1 MKFDFKEKD
10 SCGVGFIA
18 SRGLPPTHGMTLK
31 ILECLSN
38 LDHRGAKFAD
48 GTGDGAGVLTE
59 IPYELLNAEL
69 KERNITLGK
78 GKKLGLISCFFD
90 PKELNESKDLIQ
102 KKLIDFKIDLL
113 YWRKVPTD
121 KEILG
126 TLAKQSK
133 PAIFHA
139 VISSDEKND
148 KQFEKTLYLF
158 RKSLEREISNHKF
171 LNIHINSCS
180 SRTVVYKG
188 LFTATQASDFYWDLR
203 NPLFKTRFGIFHQ
216 RFSTNTSSTWDKAQ
230 PLRMLA
236 HNGEINTITSNYSWM
251 QAREVDATSSF
262 WKEEIDTIKPFIDE
276 SISDSG
282 QLDNAVELL
291 VQSGRTLAHAQEM
304 LIPSAWENNPR
315 FTEDEKAFY
324 QYHSFLSEP
333 WDGPAA
339 IVASDGL
346 DIIAGLDRS
355 GLRPMRWMVSDRYI
369 LAASEVGICPSVEA
383 GAYKTAQLEPGQTIR
398 YRINDDELLDEKE
411 VIQKLSKKNPYKDW
425 VNSKPL
431 KVDTQFSNL
440 KDDSIDEDLLSKY
453 FDYTPEEERLM
464 LLPMLKGEVPTGS
477 MGNDSPLGIL
487 SSNKPRLSR
496 FFHQLFAQVTNPPI
510 DPIRERFVMS
520 TKTYLGKRGSILKE
534 TSQQANLV
542 TLKSPILNG
551 GTYDKLV
558 SNEFLGKKSEVI
570 SFCFNKE
577 EKDLQTALRDIC
589 VKVKDSIENKKKS
602 LIILSDRDVKIGES
616 IIPSLLVTGT
626 LHHFL
631 IENGI
636 RLKASLIVA
645 SGEIR
650 DSHDL
655 ACHIS
660 YGVSAVWPYL
670 ALENVR
676 KLVASEENIELS
688 IAEAQENY
696 TKTLNKGLLKIMSK
710 MGICTVSSYRGS
722 ELFEII
728 GLDEEVIMSAF
739 KYSKSRTEG
748 IGFKAIQENLKIYSD
763 ESSENLGGFY
773 KYKKNAEPHIT
784 SPATVLKLQKAVRSG
799 DREMWSEY
807 LETLENRA
815 DVQIRDLFTLPDTSQ
830 GFDNQN
836 NAPSIESIYKKFTV
850 SSMSLGALS
859 EEAHQALA
867 IAMNRLGAKSG
878 SGEGGEDPLRYN
890 TEKNSK
896 IKQIASGRF
905 GVTPDYLASAEE
917 FQIKMAQGSKPGEGG
932 QLPGFKVDS
941 HIAKLRHTN
950 EGITLISPPPHH
962 DIYSIE
968 DLAQLIYDL
977 KTFNP
982 NNPVNVKLV
991 SEPGVGT
998 IAVGVAKAGAD
1009 VITIAGSDGGTGA
1022 SPWTSIKH
1030 AGSPWE
1036 LGLSETHQALVMNN
1050 MREKVLL
1057 EVDGGLRSA
1066 KDVVIA
1072 ATLGADRFGFGTLPL
1087 LALGCKMVRQ
1097 CHENTCPVGIATQD
1111 ENLRAKFTG
1120 APEQVMQ
1127 LFQFLAED
1135 VQEYLQIFNV
1145 SELEDLI
1152 GHADLLG
1159 LKVLDNNLPSSL
1171 HKLLVNAVPEKKH
1184 PGFIKHD
1191 EGRLS
1196 RRITSEVVKSLNAN
1210 KSSFL
1215 QYPISNEDRSIGA
1228 RLSGEISINKL
1239 SQKLKENPSLIS
1251 LSGSAGQSFGA
1262 FIRDGINL
1270 KLTGSANDYV
1280 GKGMGGGSITIIP
1293 QGKKMQGAYHAAGN
1307 AILYGATGGQL
1318 FISGRVGQRFG
1329 VRNSGAIAVVEGCS
1343 AHAAEYMTGG
1353 TLVILGE
1360 IGFNFAAGMTGGK
1373 VIVLNTQKSFD
1384 QYISES
1390 APSSHDL
1397 NEIDSLDLK
1406 TLLEK
1411 HVSQTGSELATKLL
1425 SKEDAWH
1432 KIFTVFGG
1440 IAEISDKNCNRPDG
1454 DPLGVISAAEH
1465 FGDMVS
1471 NKFDGKL

>member
-1 MKFDFKEKD
+1 MGFNFEEKD

-59 IPYELLNAEL
+59 IPYELINAEL
-69 KERNITLGK
+69 KERGITLNK
-78 GKKLGLISCFFD
+78 EERIGLISCFFD
-90 PKELNESKDLIQ
+90 PKEVNESKDIIQ
-102 KKLIDFKIDLL
+102 KKFEGYNINLL

-121 KEILG
+121 KEVLG

-133 PAIFHA
+133 PAIFQA
-139 VISSDEKND
+139 VISSKEKNE
-148 KQFEKTLYLF
+148 KIFEKTLYLF
-158 RKSLEREISNHKF
+158 RKSLEKEISNHKF

-251 QAREVDATSSF
+251 QAREVDATSNF
-262 WKEEIDTIKPFIDE
+262 WKDDINTLKPFIDE
-276 SISDSG
+276 NISDSG

-304 LIPSAWENNPR
+304 LMPSAWENNPR

-398 YRINDDELLDEKE
+398 YRIKDDELLDEKE
-411 VIQKLSKKNPYKDW
+411 VIQKLSKKNPYKEW

-431 KVDTQFSNL
+431 IVDTKFSNSE
-440 KDDSIDEDLLSKY
+440 DRSIDIELLSKY

-477 MGNDSPLGIL
+477 MGNDSPLGVL

-534 TSQQANLV
+534 TSQQANLIS
-542 TLKSPILNG
+542 LKSPILSG
-551 GTYDKLV
+551 GTYDKLI
-558 SNEFLGKKSEVI
+558 SSEYLGKKSQVI

-577 EKDLQTALRDIC
+577 EIDIESALKRIC
-589 VKVKDSIENKKKS
+589 EKVEKSITEKNKS
-602 LIILSDRDVKIGES
+602 LIILSDKDLVKGS
-616 IIPSLLVTGT
+616 SVLPSLLVVGT
-626 LHHFL
+626 LHHYL
-631 IENGI
+631 IDKGI

-650 DSHDL
+650 DAHDL

-660 YGVSAVWPYL
+660 YGASAVWPYL

-676 KLVASEENIELS
+676 KLAENTPDLGIS
-688 IAEAQENY
+688 VSEAQENY

-728 GLDEEVIMSAF
+728 GLDKSVITNAF

-748 IGFKAIQENLKIYSD
+748 IGYEALGEQIKICSD
-763 ESSENLGGFY
+763 EASVDLGGFY
-773 KYKKNAEPHIT
+773 KYKKNAEPHVT
-784 SPATVLKLQKAVRSG
+784 SPATVLRLQKAVRSG
-799 DREMWSEY
+799 DREIWLNY
-807 LETLENRA
+807 LETLEDRP
-815 DVQIRDLFTLPDTSQ
+815 DVQIRDLFTLPDTTQ
-830 GFDNQN
+830 GYENKNETSSLEEIF
-836 NAPSIESIYKKFTV
+836 KKFTV

-867 IAMNRLGAKSG
+867 IAMNRLGGKSG
-878 SGEGGEDPLRYN
+878 SGEGGEDPIRYD

-905 GVTPDYLASAEE
+905 GVTPDYLASADE

-941 HIAKLRHTN
+941 HIAKLRHTS

-982 NNPVNVKLV
+982 SNPVNVKLV

-1009 VITIAGSDGGTGA
+1009 IITIAGSDGGTGA

-1036 LGLSETHQALVMNN
+1036 LGLSETHQALVINN
-1050 MREKVLL
+1050 MRDKVLL

-1066 KDVVIA
+1066 KDVIIA
-1072 ATLGADRFGFGTLPL
+1072 STLGADRFGFGTLPL

-1111 ENLRAKFTG
+1111 ENLRAKFNG

-1127 LFQFLAED
+1127 LFTFLAED
-1135 VQEYLQIFNV
+1135 VQNYLKLFNV
-1145 SELEDLI
+1145 DKLDDLI

-1171 HKLLVNAVPEKKH
+1171 HKLLVNAVSEKKH
-1184 PGFIKHD
+1184 PGFIRHD

-1196 RRITSEVVKSLNAN
+1196 RRITSEVIKSLNAK

-1239 SQKLKENPSLIS
+1239 NNQIEKFPSLIS

-1307 AILYGATGGQL
+1307 ALLYGATGGQL

-1360 IGFNFAAGMTGGK
+1360 IGFNFGAGMTGGK
-1373 VIVLNTQKSFD
+1373 VIVLNTQKSFN
-1384 QYISES
+1384 QYISKS
-1390 APSSHDL
+1390 APTSHAL

-1411 HVSQTGSELATKLL
+1411 HVEQTGSELAVKLL
-1425 SKEDAWH
+1425 TKEDSWH
-1432 KIFTVFGG
+1432 KMFTVFGG
-1440 IAEISDKNCNRPDG
+1440 IAEITDKKDTS
-1454 DPLGVISAAEH
+1454 VETKVSAL
-1465 FGDMVS
+1465 D
-1471 NKFDGKL
+1471 

>member
-1 MKFDFKEKD
+1 MGFDFSERD

-59 IPYELLNAEL
+59 IPYELINAEL
-69 KERNITLGK
+69 KERDITLGK
-78 GKKLGLISCFFD
+78 GKKIGLISCFFEA
-90 PKELNESKDLIQ
+90 KELNESKEIIE
-102 KKLIDFKIDLL
+102 KKLSDFKIDLL

-126 TLAKQSK
+126 TLAKKSK

-139 VISSDEKND
+139 VISSEEKNE
-148 KQFEKTLYLF
+148 KIFEKTLYLF
-158 RKSLEREISNHKF
+158 RKSLEKEISNHKF

-251 QAREVDATSSF
+251 QAREVDATSTF
-262 WKEEIDTIKPFIDE
+262 WKDDIETLKPFIDE
-276 SISDSG
+276 DISDSG

-304 LIPSAWENNPR
+304 LMPSAWENNPR

-324 QYHSFLSEP
+324 QYHSFLTEP

-398 YRINDDELLDEKE
+398 YRIKDDELLDEKE
-411 VIQKLSKKNPYKDW
+411 VIQKLSQKNPYKEW

-431 KVDTQFSNL
+431 NVDTKFSDVEDKSLNL
-440 KDDSIDEDLLSKY
+440 SLLSTY
-453 FDYTPEEERLM
+453 FDYTPEEERLI

-487 SSNKPRLSR
+487 SKNKPRLSR

-520 TKTYLGKRGSILKE
+520 TKTYLGRRGSILKE
-534 TSQQANLV
+534 TSQQANLI

-551 GTYDKLV
+551 GTYDKLI
-558 SNEFLGKKSEVI
+558 SDEFLGKKSEVI
-570 SFCFNKE
+570 NFCYNKAE
-577 EKDLQTALRDIC
+577 QAIESALKELCEK
-589 VKVKDSIENKKKS
+589 VEDSIINKKKS
-602 LIILSDRDVKIGES
+602 LIILSDKDLKIGES
-616 IIPSLLVTGT
+616 VIPSLLVVGT
-626 LHHFL
+626 LHHYL
-631 IENGI
+631 IKKGI
-636 RLKASLIVA
+636 RLQASLIVA

-650 DSHDL
+650 DAHDL

-660 YGVSAVWPYL
+660 YGASAVWPYL

-676 KLVASEENIELS
+676 KLALS
-688 IAEAQENY
+688 TPDLGISVAEAQENY
-696 TKTLNKGLLKIMSK
+696 TQTLNKGLLKIMSK

-728 GLDEEVIMSAF
+728 GLDKLIISEAF
-739 KYSKSRTEG
+739 TYSKSRTEG
-748 IGFKAIQENLKIYSD
+748 IGYGELENQIKIC
-763 ESSENLGGFY
+763 SEEITQDLGGFY

-784 SPATVLKLQKAVRSG
+784 SPATVLRLQKAVRSG
-799 DREMWSEY
+799 DRDIWSDY
-807 LETLENRA
+807 LQTLEDRP
-815 DVQIRDLFTLPDTSQ
+815 DVQIRDLFTLPDTTQ
-830 GFDNQN
+830 GYENQKI
-836 NAPSIESIYKKFTV
+836 STLDEIYQKFTV

-867 IAMNRLGAKSG
+867 IAMNRLGGKSG
-878 SGEGGEDPLRYN
+878 SGEGGEDPIRYD

-941 HIAKLRHTN
+941 HIAKLRHTM
-950 EGITLISPPPHH
+950 EGVTLISPPPHH

-982 NNPVNVKLV
+982 TNPVNVKLV

-1009 VITIAGSDGGTGA
+1009 IITIAGSDGGTGA

-1036 LGLSETHQALVMNN
+1036 LGLSETHQALVLNN
-1050 MREKVLL
+1050 MRDKVLL

-1066 KDVVIA
+1066 KDVIIA
-1072 ATLGADRFGFGTLPL
+1072 TTLGADRFGFGTLPL

-1111 ENLRAKFTG
+1111 ENLRAKFNG

-1127 LFQFLAED
+1127 LFTFLAED
-1135 VQEYLQIFNV
+1135 VQKYLRLFNV
-1145 SELEDLI
+1145 EKLDDLI

-1159 LKVLDNNLPSSL
+1159 LKVLNNNLPSSL
-1171 HKLLVNAVPEKKH
+1171 HKLLVNAVAEKKH
-1184 PGFIKHD
+1184 PGFIKHE

-1196 RRITSEVVKSLNAN
+1196 RRITSEVIKSLNAN
-1210 KSSFL
+1210 KESFL

-1239 SQKLKENPSLIS
+1239 NKQIEKNPCRIS

-1293 QGKKMQGAYHAAGN
+1293 QGQKMQGAYHAAGN
-1307 AILYGATGGQL
+1307 ALLYGATGGQL

-1353 TLVILGE
+1353 TLVILGD
-1360 IGFNFAAGMTGGK
+1360 IGFNFGAGMTGGK
-1373 VIVLNTQKSFD
+1373 VIVLNTQKSFN
-1384 QYISES
+1384 QYISQS
-1390 APSSHDL
+1390 APTSHAL

-1406 TLLEK
+1406 TLLQK
-1411 HVSQTGSELATKLL
+1411 HIEQTGSELASKLL
-1425 SKEDAWH
+1425 NKENSWH

-1440 IAEISDKNCNRPDG
+1440 IAEITEKEVVNVESKIKALD
-1454 DPLGVISAAEH
+1454 
-1465 FGDMVS
+1465 
-1471 NKFDGKL
+1471 

>member
-1 MKFDFKEKD
+1 MGFDFTEKD

-59 IPYELLNAEL
+59 IPYELINAEL
-69 KERNITLGK
+69 KERDITLGK
-78 GKKLGLISCFFD
+78 GKKLGLISCFFEA
-90 PKELNESKDLIQ
+90 KELNESKEIIE
-102 KKLIDFKIDLL
+102 KKLSDFKIDLL

-121 KEILG
+121 KEVLG

-139 VISSDEKND
+139 VISSGEKNE
-148 KQFEKTLYLF
+148 KIFEKTLYLF
-158 RKSLEREISNHKF
+158 RKALEKEISNHKF

-236 HNGEINTITSNYSWM
+236 HNGEINTITANYSWM

-262 WKEEIDTIKPFIDE
+262 WKDDINTLKPFIDE
-276 SISDSG
+276 DISDSG

-304 LIPSAWENNPR
+304 LMPSAWENNPR
-315 FTEDEKAFY
+315 FTADEKAFY
-324 QYHSFLSEP
+324 QYHSFLTEP

-411 VIQKLSKKNPYKDW
+411 VIQKLSKKNPYKEW
-425 VNSKPL
+425 VNTKPL
-431 KVDTQFSNL
+431 NVETQFSNL
-440 KDDSIDEDLLSKY
+440 EDKTIDVGLLSTY
-453 FDYTPEEERLM
+453 FDYTPEEERLI
-464 LLPMLKGEVPTGS
+464 LLPMLKGDVPTGS

-487 SSNKPRLSR
+487 SKNKPRLSR

-542 TLKSPILNG
+542 SLNSPILSG

-558 SNEFLGKKSEVI
+558 SSEFLGKKSVVI
-570 SFCFNKE
+570 NFCFNKSE
-577 EKDLQTALRDIC
+577 ISLKSALQELCEQAE
-589 VKVKDSIENKKKS
+589 DSIINKKKS
-602 LIILSDRDVKIGES
+602 LIILSDKNLKIGES
-616 IIPSLLVTGT
+616 VIPSLLVVGT
-626 LHHFL
+626 LHHYL
-631 IENGI
+631 IKKGI

-650 DSHDL
+650 DAHDL

-660 YGVSAVWPYL
+660 YGASAIWPYL

-676 KLVASEENIELS
+676 QLALS
-688 IAEAQENY
+688 TPDLGISVSEAQENY

-728 GLDEEVIMSAF
+728 GLDKSIISDAF
-739 KYSKSRTEG
+739 TYSKSRTEG
-748 IGFKAIQENLKIYSD
+748 VGYEELENEIKIC
-763 ESSENLGGFY
+763 SEEVAQNLGGFY
-773 KYKKNAEPHIT
+773 KYKKNAEPHVT
-784 SPATVLKLQKAVRSG
+784 SPATVLRLQKAVRSG
-799 DREMWSEY
+799 DREIWSDY
-807 LETLENRA
+807 LQTLEDRP
-815 DVQIRDLFTLPDTSQ
+815 DVQIRDLFTLPDTAQ
-830 GFDNQN
+830 GYENQQI
-836 NAPSIESIYKKFTV
+836 ASLDEIYQNFTV

-867 IAMNRLGAKSG
+867 IAMNRLGGKSG

-941 HIAKLRHTN
+941 HIAKLRHTT

-982 NNPVNVKLV
+982 TNPVNVKLV

-1009 VITIAGSDGGTGA
+1009 IITIAGSDGGTGA

-1036 LGLSETHQALVMNN
+1036 LGLSETHQALVVNN
-1050 MREKVLL
+1050 MRDKVLL

-1066 KDVVIA
+1066 KDVIIA

-1111 ENLRAKFTG
+1111 ENLRAKFNG

-1127 LFQFLAED
+1127 LFTFLAED
-1135 VQEYLQIFNV
+1135 VQKYLRLFSV
-1145 SELEDLI
+1145 DKLDDLI

-1159 LKVLDNNLPSSL
+1159 LKVLNNNLPSSL
-1171 HKLLVNAVPEKKH
+1171 HKLLVNAVSEKKH
-1184 PGFIKHD
+1184 PGFIRH
-1191 EGRLS
+1191 
-1196 RRITSEVVKSLNAN
+1196 
-1210 KSSFL
+1210 
-1215 QYPISNEDRSIGA
+1215 
-1228 RLSGEISINKL
+1228 
-1239 SQKLKENPSLIS
+1239 
-1251 LSGSAGQSFGA
+1251 
-1262 FIRDGINL
+1262 
-1270 KLTGSANDYV
+1270 
-1280 GKGMGGGSITIIP
+1280 
-1293 QGKKMQGAYHAAGN
+1293 
-1307 AILYGATGGQL
+1307 
-1318 FISGRVGQRFG
+1318 
-1329 VRNSGAIAVVEGCS
+1329 
-1343 AHAAEYMTGG
+1343 
-1353 TLVILGE
+1353 
-1360 IGFNFAAGMTGGK
+1360 
-1373 VIVLNTQKSFD
+1373 
-1384 QYISES
+1384 
-1390 APSSHDL
+1390 
-1397 NEIDSLDLK
+1397 
-1406 TLLEK
+1406 
-1411 HVSQTGSELATKLL
+1411 
-1425 SKEDAWH
+1425 
-1432 KIFTVFGG
+1432 
-1440 IAEISDKNCNRPDG
+1440 
-1454 DPLGVISAAEH
+1454 
-1465 FGDMVS
+1465 
-1471 NKFDGKL
+1471 

>member
-1 MKFDFKEKD
+1 MGFDFSERD

-59 IPYELLNAEL
+59 IPYELINAEL
-69 KERNITLGK
+69 KERDITLGK
-78 GKKLGLISCFFD
+78 GKKLGLISCFFEA
-90 PKELNESKDLIQ
+90 KELNESKEIIE
-102 KKLIDFKIDLL
+102 KKLSDFKIDLL

-126 TLAKQSK
+126 TLAKKSK

-139 VISSDEKND
+139 VISSEEKNE
-148 KQFEKTLYLF
+148 KIFEKTLYLF
-158 RKSLEREISNHKF
+158 RKSLEKEISNHKF

-251 QAREVDATSSF
+251 QAREVDATSTF
-262 WKEEIDTIKPFIDE
+262 WKEDIETLKPFIDE
-276 SISDSG
+276 DISDSG

-304 LIPSAWENNPR
+304 LMPSAWENNPR

-324 QYHSFLSEP
+324 QYHSFLTEP

-398 YRINDDELLDEKE
+398 YRIKDDELLDEKE
-411 VIQKLSKKNPYKDW
+411 VIQKLSQKNPYKEW

-431 KVDTQFSNL
+431 NVDTKFSDVEDKSLNL
-440 KDDSIDEDLLSKY
+440 SLLSTY
-453 FDYTPEEERLM
+453 FDYTPEEERLI

-487 SSNKPRLSR
+487 SKNKPRLSR

-520 TKTYLGKRGSILKE
+520 TKTYLGRRGSILKE
-534 TSQQANLV
+534 TSQQANLI

-551 GTYDKLV
+551 GTYDKLI
-558 SNEFLGKKSEVI
+558 SDEFLGKKSEVI
-570 SFCFNKE
+570 NFCYNKAE
-577 EKDLQTALRDIC
+577 QAIESALKELCEK
-589 VKVKDSIENKKKS
+589 VEDSIINKKKS
-602 LIILSDRDVKIGES
+602 LIILSDKDLKIGES
-616 IIPSLLVTGT
+616 VIPSLLVVGT
-626 LHHFL
+626 LHHYL
-631 IENGI
+631 IKKGI
-636 RLKASLIVA
+636 RLQASLIVA

-650 DSHDL
+650 DAHDL

-660 YGVSAVWPYL
+660 YGASAVWPYL

-676 KLVASEENIELS
+676 KLALS
-688 IAEAQENY
+688 TPDLGISVAEAQENY
-696 TKTLNKGLLKIMSK
+696 TQTLNKGLLKIMSK

-728 GLDEEVIMSAF
+728 GLDKLIISEAF
-739 KYSKSRTEG
+739 TYSKSRTEG
-748 IGFKAIQENLKIYSD
+748 IGYGELENQIKIC
-763 ESSENLGGFY
+763 SEETTQDLGGFY

-784 SPATVLKLQKAVRSG
+784 SPATVLRLQKAVRSG
-799 DREMWSEY
+799 DRDIWSDY
-807 LETLENRA
+807 LQTLEDRP
-815 DVQIRDLFTLPDTSQ
+815 DVQIRDLFTLPDTTQ
-830 GFDNQN
+830 GYENQKI
-836 NAPSIESIYKKFTV
+836 STLDEIYQKFTV

-867 IAMNRLGAKSG
+867 IAMNRLGGKSG
-878 SGEGGEDPLRYN
+878 SGEGGEDPIRYD

-941 HIAKLRHTN
+941 HIAKLRHTM
-950 EGITLISPPPHH
+950 EGVTLISPPPHH

-982 NNPVNVKLV
+982 TNPVNVKLV

-1009 VITIAGSDGGTGA
+1009 IITIAGSDGGTGA

-1036 LGLSETHQALVMNN
+1036 LGLSETHQALVLNN
-1050 MREKVLL
+1050 MRDKVLL

-1066 KDVVIA
+1066 KDVIIA
-1072 ATLGADRFGFGTLPL
+1072 TTLGADRFGFGTLPL

-1111 ENLRAKFTG
+1111 ENLRAKFNG

-1127 LFQFLAED
+1127 LFTFLAED
-1135 VQEYLQIFNV
+1135 VQKYLRLFNV
-1145 SELEDLI
+1145 EKLDDLI

-1159 LKVLDNNLPSSL
+1159 LKVLNNNLPSSL
-1171 HKLLVNAVPEKKH
+1171 HKLLVNAVAEKKH
-1184 PGFIKHD
+1184 PGFIKHE

-1196 RRITSEVVKSLNAN
+1196 RRITSEVIKSLNAN
-1210 KSSFL
+1210 KESFL

-1239 SQKLKENPSLIS
+1239 NKQIEKNPCRIS

-1293 QGKKMQGAYHAAGN
+1293 QGQKMQGAYHAAGN
-1307 AILYGATGGQL
+1307 ALLYGATGGQL

-1353 TLVILGE
+1353 TLVILGD
-1360 IGFNFAAGMTGGK
+1360 IGFNFGAGMTGGK
-1373 VIVLNTQKSFD
+1373 VIVLNTQKSFN
-1384 QYISES
+1384 QYISQS
-1390 APSSHDL
+1390 APTSHAL

-1406 TLLEK
+1406 TLLQK
-1411 HVSQTGSELATKLL
+1411 HIEQTGSELASKLL
-1425 SKEDAWH
+1425 NKENSWH
-1432 KIFTVFGG
+1432 KVFTVFGG
-1440 IAEISDKNCNRPDG
+1440 IAEIIEKEVVNVESKIKALD
-1454 DPLGVISAAEH
+1454 
-1465 FGDMVS
+1465 
-1471 NKFDGKL
+1471 

>member
-1 MKFDFKEKD
+1 MGFNFEEKD

-18 SRGLPPTHGMTLK
+18 SRGLPQTHGMTLK

-59 IPYELLNAEL
+59 IPYELINAEL
-69 KERNITLGK
+69 KERGITLNK
-78 GKKLGLISCFFD
+78 EERIGLISCFFD
-90 PKELNESKDLIQ
+90 PKEVNESKEIIQ
-102 KKLIDFKIDLL
+102 KKFEGYKINLL

-121 KEILG
+121 KEVLG

-133 PAIFHA
+133 PAIFQA
-139 VISSDEKND
+139 VISSKEKNE
-148 KQFEKTLYLF
+148 KIFEKTLYLF
-158 RKSLEREISNHKF
+158 RKSLEKEISNHKF

-251 QAREVDATSSF
+251 QAREVDATSNF
-262 WKEEIDTIKPFIDE
+262 WKDDINTLKPFIDE
-276 SISDSG
+276 NISDSG

-304 LIPSAWENNPR
+304 LMPSAWENNPR

-398 YRINDDELLDEKE
+398 YRIKDDELLDEKE
-411 VIQKLSKKNPYKDW
+411 VIQKLSKKNPYKEW

-431 KVDTQFSNL
+431 IVDTKFSNSE
-440 KDDSIDEDLLSKY
+440 DSSIDIELLSKY

-534 TSQQANLV
+534 TSQQANLIS
-542 TLKSPILNG
+542 LNSPILSG
-551 GTYDKLV
+551 DTYDKLI

-577 EKDLQTALRDIC
+577 EIDIESALKKIC
-589 VKVKDSIENKKKS
+589 EKVEKSITDKNKS
-602 LIILSDRDVKIGES
+602 LIILSDKDLKKGNSVL
-616 IIPSLLVTGT
+616 PSLLVVGT
-626 LHHFL
+626 LHHYL
-631 IENGI
+631 IDKGI

-650 DSHDL
+650 DAHDL

-660 YGVSAVWPYL
+660 YGASAVWPYL

-676 KLVASEENIELS
+676 KLAENTPDLGIS
-688 IAEAQENY
+688 VSEAQENY

-728 GLDEEVIMSAF
+728 GLDKSVITNAF

-748 IGFKAIQENLKIYSD
+748 IGYEALGEQIKICSD
-763 ESSENLGGFY
+763 EASVDLGGFY
-773 KYKKNAEPHIT
+773 KYKKNAEPHVT
-784 SPATVLKLQKAVRSG
+784 SPATVLRLQKAVRSG
-799 DREMWSEY
+799 DREIWLNY
-807 LETLENRA
+807 LETLEDRP
-815 DVQIRDLFTLPDTSQ
+815 DVQIRDLFTLPDTTQ
-830 GFDNQN
+830 GYENKNETSSLEEIF
-836 NAPSIESIYKKFTV
+836 KKFTV

-867 IAMNRLGAKSG
+867 IAMNRLGGKSG
-878 SGEGGEDPLRYN
+878 SGEGGEDPIRYD

-905 GVTPDYLASAEE
+905 GVTPDYLASADE

-941 HIAKLRHTN
+941 HIAKLRHTS
-950 EGITLISPPPHH
+950 EGVTLISPPPHH

-982 NNPVNVKLV
+982 SNPVNVKLV

-1009 VITIAGSDGGTGA
+1009 IITIAGSDGGTGA

-1036 LGLSETHQALVMNN
+1036 LGLSETHQALVINN
-1050 MREKVLL
+1050 MRDKVLL

-1066 KDVVIA
+1066 KDVIIA
-1072 ATLGADRFGFGTLPL
+1072 STLGADRFGFGTLPL

-1111 ENLRAKFTG
+1111 ENLRAKFNG

-1127 LFQFLAED
+1127 LFTFLAED
-1135 VQEYLQIFNV
+1135 VQNYLKLFNV
-1145 SELEDLI
+1145 DKLDDLI

-1171 HKLLVNAVPEKKH
+1171 HKLLVNAVSEKKH
-1184 PGFIKHD
+1184 PGFIRHD

-1196 RRITSEVVKSLNAN
+1196 RRITSEVIKSLNAK

-1239 SQKLKENPSLIS
+1239 NNQIEKFPSLIS

-1307 AILYGATGGQL
+1307 ALLYGATGGQL

-1360 IGFNFAAGMTGGK
+1360 IGFNFGAGMTGGK
-1373 VIVLNTQKSFD
+1373 VIVLNTQKSFN
-1384 QYISES
+1384 QYISKS
-1390 APSSHDL
+1390 APTSHAL

-1411 HVSQTGSELATKLL
+1411 HVEQTGSELAVKLL
-1425 SKEDAWH
+1425 TKEDSWH
-1432 KIFTVFGG
+1432 KMFTVFGG
-1440 IAEISDKNCNRPDG
+1440 IAEITDKKDTS
-1454 DPLGVISAAEH
+1454 VETKVSAL
-1465 FGDMVS
+1465 D
-1471 NKFDGKL
+1471 

>member
-1 MKFDFKEKD
+1 MGFNFEEKD

-59 IPYELLNAEL
+59 IPYELINAEL
-69 KERNITLGK
+69 KERGITLNK
-78 GKKLGLISCFFD
+78 EERIGLISCFFD
-90 PKELNESKDLIQ
+90 PKEVNESKEIIQ
-102 KKLIDFKIDLL
+102 KKFEGYDINLL

-121 KEILG
+121 KEVLG

-133 PAIFHA
+133 PAIFQA
-139 VISSDEKND
+139 VISSKEKNE
-148 KQFEKTLYLF
+148 KIFEKTLYLF
-158 RKSLEREISNHKF
+158 RKSLEKEISNHKF

-251 QAREVDATSSF
+251 QAREVDATSNF
-262 WKEEIDTIKPFIDE
+262 WKDDINTLKPFIDE
-276 SISDSG
+276 NISDSG

-304 LIPSAWENNPR
+304 LMPSAWENNPR

-398 YRINDDELLDEKE
+398 YRIKDDELLDEKE
-411 VIQKLSKKNPYKDW
+411 VIQKLSKKNPYKEW

-431 KVDTQFSNL
+431 IVDTKFSNSE
-440 KDDSIDEDLLSKY
+440 DSSIDIELLSKY

-534 TSQQANLV
+534 TSQQANLIS
-542 TLKSPILNG
+542 LNSPILSG
-551 GTYDKLV
+551 DTYDKLI

-577 EKDLQTALRDIC
+577 EIDIESALKKIC
-589 VKVKDSIENKKKS
+589 EKVEKSITDKNKS
-602 LIILSDRDVKIGES
+602 LIILSDKDLKKGNSVL
-616 IIPSLLVTGT
+616 PSLLVVGT
-626 LHHFL
+626 LHHYL
-631 IENGI
+631 IDKGI

-650 DSHDL
+650 DAHDL

-660 YGVSAVWPYL
+660 YGASAVWPYL

-676 KLVASEENIELS
+676 KLAENTPDLGIS
-688 IAEAQENY
+688 VSEAQENY

-728 GLDEEVIMSAF
+728 GLDKSVITNAF

-748 IGFKAIQENLKIYSD
+748 IGYEALGKQIKISSD
-763 ESSENLGGFY
+763 EVSVELGGFY
-773 KYKKNAEPHIT
+773 KYKKNAEPHVT
-784 SPATVLKLQKAVRSG
+784 SPATVLRLQKAVRSG
-799 DREMWSEY
+799 DRDIWLNY
-807 LETLENRA
+807 LETLEDRP
-815 DVQIRDLFTLPDTSQ
+815 DVQIRDLFTLPDTTQ
-830 GFDNQN
+830 GYENKNETSSLEEIF
-836 NAPSIESIYKKFTV
+836 KKFTV

-867 IAMNRLGAKSG
+867 IAMNRLGGKSG
-878 SGEGGEDPLRYN
+878 SGEGGEDPIRYD

-905 GVTPDYLASAEE
+905 GVTPDYLASADE

-941 HIAKLRHTN
+941 HIAKLRHTS
-950 EGITLISPPPHH
+950 EGVTLISPPPHH

-982 NNPVNVKLV
+982 SNPVNVKLV

-1009 VITIAGSDGGTGA
+1009 IITIAGSDGGTGA

-1036 LGLSETHQALVMNN
+1036 LGLSETHQALVINN
-1050 MREKVLL
+1050 MRDKVLL

-1066 KDVVIA
+1066 KDVIIA
-1072 ATLGADRFGFGTLPL
+1072 STLGADRFGFGTLPL

-1111 ENLRAKFTG
+1111 ENLRAKFNG

-1127 LFQFLAED
+1127 LFTFLAED
-1135 VQEYLQIFNV
+1135 VQNYLKLFNV
-1145 SELEDLI
+1145 DKLDDLI

-1171 HKLLVNAVPEKKH
+1171 HKLLVNAVSEKKH
-1184 PGFIKHD
+1184 PGFIRHD

-1196 RRITSEVVKSLNAN
+1196 RRITSEVIKSLNAK

-1239 SQKLKENPSLIS
+1239 NNQIEKFPSLIS

-1307 AILYGATGGQL
+1307 ALLYGATGGQL

-1360 IGFNFAAGMTGGK
+1360 IGFNFGAGMTGGK
-1373 VIVLNTQKSFD
+1373 VIVLNTQKSFN
-1384 QYISES
+1384 QYISKS
-1390 APSSHDL
+1390 APTSHAL

-1411 HVSQTGSELATKLL
+1411 HVEQTGSELAVKLL
-1425 SKEDAWH
+1425 TKEDSWH
-1432 KIFTVFGG
+1432 KMFTVFGG
-1440 IAEISDKNCNRPDG
+1440 IAEITDKKDTS
-1454 DPLGVISAAEH
+1454 VETKVSAL
-1465 FGDMVS
+1465 D
-1471 NKFDGKL
+1471 

>member
-1009 VITIAGSDGGTGA
+1009 IITIAGSDGGTGA

-1159 LKVLDNNLPSSL
+1159 LKVLDNNLPISL

-1440 IAEISDKNCNRPDG
+1440 IAEISDKKQISLKNK
-1454 DPLGVISAAEH
+1454 ISAL
-1465 FGDMVS
+1465 D
-1471 NKFDGKL
+1471 

>member
-1 MKFDFKEKD
+1 MEFDFKEKD

-102 KKLIDFKIDLL
+102 KKLVDFKIDLL

-676 KLVASEENIELS
+676 KLVASEEKIELS

-728 GLDEEVIMSAF
+728 GLDEEVIKSAF
-739 KYSKSRTEG
+739 KYSKRRTEG

-1159 LKVLDNNLPSSL
+1159 LKVLDNNLPGSL

-1440 IAEISDKNCNRPDG
+1440 IAEISDKKQISLKNK
-1454 DPLGVISAAEH
+1454 ISAL
-1465 FGDMVS
+1465 D
-1471 NKFDGKL
+1471 

>member
-631 IENGI
+631 IEKGI

-660 YGVSAVWPYL
+660 YGASAVWPYL

-676 KLVASEENIELS
+676 KLVASEQNIELS

-728 GLDEEVIMSAF
+728 GLDEEVIKSAF
-739 KYSKSRTEG
+739 KYSKRRTEG

-1440 IAEISDKNCNRPDG
+1440 IAEINDKKQISLKNK
-1454 DPLGVISAAEH
+1454 ISAL
-1465 FGDMVS
+1465 D
-1471 NKFDGKL
+1471 

>member
-262 WKEEIDTIKPFIDE
+262 WKEEIDTIKPFIDK

-1440 IAEISDKNCNRPDG
+1440 IAEISDKKQISLKNK
-1454 DPLGVISAAEH
+1454 ISAL
-1465 FGDMVS
+1465 D
-1471 NKFDGKL
+1471 

>member
-251 QAREVDATSSF
+251 QAREVDSTSSF
-262 WKEEIDTIKPFIDE
+262 WKEEIDTIKPFIDK

-589 VKVKDSIENKKKS
+589 IKVKDSIENKKKS

-631 IENGI
+631 IQNGI

-660 YGVSAVWPYL
+660 YGASAVWPYL

-836 NAPSIESIYKKFTV
+836 KAPSIESIYKKFTV

-1440 IAEISDKNCNRPDG
+1440 IAEISDKKQISLKNK
-1454 DPLGVISAAEH
+1454 ISAL
-1465 FGDMVS
+1465 D
-1471 NKFDGKL
+1471 

>member
-48 GTGDGAGVLTE
+48 GTGDWAGVLTE

-836 NAPSIESIYKKFTV
+836 NAPSIESIYEKFTV

-1440 IAEISDKNCNRPDG
+1440 IAEISDKKQISLKNK
-1454 DPLGVISAAEH
+1454 ISAL
-1465 FGDMVS
+1465 D
-1471 NKFDGKL
+1471 

>member
-660 YGVSAVWPYL
+660 YGASAVWPYL

-1228 RLSGEISINKL
+1228 RLSGEVSINKL

-1440 IAEISDKNCNRPDG
+1440 IAEISDKKQISLKNK
-1454 DPLGVISAAEH
+1454 ISAL
-1465 FGDMVS
+1465 D
-1471 NKFDGKL
+1471 

>member
-1 MKFDFKEKD
+1 MGFDFSERD

-59 IPYELLNAEL
+59 IPYELINAEL
-69 KERNITLGK
+69 KERDITLGK
-78 GKKLGLISCFFD
+78 GKKLGLISCFFEA
-90 PKELNESKDLIQ
+90 KELNESKEIIE
-102 KKLIDFKIDLL
+102 KKLSDFKIDLL

-126 TLAKQSK
+126 TLAKKSK

-139 VISSDEKND
+139 VISSEEKNE
-148 KQFEKTLYLF
+148 KIFEKTLYLF
-158 RKSLEREISNHKF
+158 RKSLEKEISNHKF

-251 QAREVDATSSF
+251 QAREVDATSTF
-262 WKEEIDTIKPFIDE
+262 WKEDIETLKPFIDE
-276 SISDSG
+276 DISDSG

-304 LIPSAWENNPR
+304 LMPSAWENNPR

-324 QYHSFLSEP
+324 QYHSFLTEP

-398 YRINDDELLDEKE
+398 YRIKDDELLDEKE
-411 VIQKLSKKNPYKDW
+411 VIQKLSQKNPYKEW

-431 KVDTQFSNL
+431 NVDTKFSDVEDKSLNL
-440 KDDSIDEDLLSKY
+440 SLLSTY
-453 FDYTPEEERLM
+453 FDYTPEEERLI

-487 SSNKPRLSR
+487 SKNKPRLSR

-520 TKTYLGKRGSILKE
+520 TKTYLGRRGSILKE
-534 TSQQANLV
+534 TSQQANLI

-551 GTYDKLV
+551 GTYDKLI
-558 SNEFLGKKSEVI
+558 SDEFLGKKSEVI
-570 SFCFNKE
+570 NFCYNKAE
-577 EKDLQTALRDIC
+577 QAIESALKELCEK
-589 VKVKDSIENKKKS
+589 VEDSIINKKKS
-602 LIILSDRDVKIGES
+602 LIILSDKDLKIGES
-616 IIPSLLVTGT
+616 VIPSLLVVGT
-626 LHHFL
+626 LHHYL
-631 IENGI
+631 IKKGI
-636 RLKASLIVA
+636 RLQASLIVA

-650 DSHDL
+650 DAHDL

-660 YGVSAVWPYL
+660 YGASAVWPYL

-676 KLVASEENIELS
+676 KLALS
-688 IAEAQENY
+688 TPDLGISVAEAQENY
-696 TKTLNKGLLKIMSK
+696 TQTLNKGLLKIMSK

-728 GLDEEVIMSAF
+728 GLDKLIISEAF
-739 KYSKSRTEG
+739 TYSKSRTEG
-748 IGFKAIQENLKIYSD
+748 IGYGELENQIKIC
-763 ESSENLGGFY
+763 SEEITQDLGGFY

-784 SPATVLKLQKAVRSG
+784 SPATVLRLQKAVRSG
-799 DREMWSEY
+799 DRDIWSDY
-807 LETLENRA
+807 LQTLEDRP
-815 DVQIRDLFTLPDTSQ
+815 DVQIRDLFTLPDTTQ
-830 GFDNQN
+830 GYENQKI
-836 NAPSIESIYKKFTV
+836 STLDEIYQKFTV

-867 IAMNRLGAKSG
+867 IAMNRLGGKSG
-878 SGEGGEDPLRYN
+878 SGEGGEDPIRYD

-941 HIAKLRHTN
+941 HIAKLRHTM
-950 EGITLISPPPHH
+950 EGVTLISPPPHH

-982 NNPVNVKLV
+982 TNPVNVKLV

-1009 VITIAGSDGGTGA
+1009 IITIAGSDGGTGA

-1036 LGLSETHQALVMNN
+1036 LGLSETHQALVLNN
-1050 MREKVLL
+1050 MRDKVLL

-1066 KDVVIA
+1066 KDVIIA
-1072 ATLGADRFGFGTLPL
+1072 TTLGADRFGFGTLPL

-1111 ENLRAKFTG
+1111 ENLRAKFNG

-1127 LFQFLAED
+1127 LFTFLAED
-1135 VQEYLQIFNV
+1135 VQKYLRLFNV
-1145 SELEDLI
+1145 EKLDDLI

-1159 LKVLDNNLPSSL
+1159 LKVLNNNLPSSL
-1171 HKLLVNAVPEKKH
+1171 HKLLVNAVAEKKH
-1184 PGFIKHD
+1184 PGFIKHE

-1196 RRITSEVVKSLNAN
+1196 RRITSEVIKSLNAN
-1210 KSSFL
+1210 KESFL

-1239 SQKLKENPSLIS
+1239 NKQIEKNPCRIS

-1293 QGKKMQGAYHAAGN
+1293 QGQKMQGAYHAAGN
-1307 AILYGATGGQL
+1307 ALLYGATGGQL

-1353 TLVILGE
+1353 TLVILGD
-1360 IGFNFAAGMTGGK
+1360 IGFNFGAGMTGGK
-1373 VIVLNTQKSFD
+1373 VIVLNTQKSFN
-1384 QYISES
+1384 QYISQS
-1390 APSSHDL
+1390 APTSHAL
-1397 NEIDSLDLK
+1397 NEIDSLDLR
-1406 TLLEK
+1406 TLLQK
-1411 HVSQTGSELATKLL
+1411 HIEQTGSELASKLL
-1425 SKEDAWH
+1425 NKENSWH
-1432 KIFTVFGG
+1432 KVFTVFGG
-1440 IAEISDKNCNRPDG
+1440 IAEIIEKEVVNVESKIKALD
-1454 DPLGVISAAEH
+1454 
-1465 FGDMVS
+1465 
-1471 NKFDGKL
+1471 

>member
-1 MKFDFKEKD
+1 MGFDFTEKD

-18 SRGLPPTHGMTLK
+18 SRGLAPTHGMTLK

-59 IPYELLNAEL
+59 IPYELINAEL
-69 KERNITLGK
+69 KERDITIGK
-78 GKKLGLISCFFD
+78 GKKLGLISCFFEA
-90 PKELNESKDLIQ
+90 KELSESKEIIE
-102 KKLIDFKIDLL
+102 KKLSDFKIDLL

-139 VISSDEKND
+139 VISSEEKNQ
-148 KQFEKTLYLF
+148 KIFEKTLYLF
-158 RKSLEREISNHKF
+158 RKSLEKEISNHKF

-236 HNGEINTITSNYSWM
+236 HNGEINTITANYSWM

-262 WKEEIDTIKPFIDE
+262 WKDDINTLKPFIDE
-276 SISDSG
+276 DISDSG

-304 LIPSAWENNPR
+304 LMPSAWENNPR

-324 QYHSFLSEP
+324 QYHSFLTEP

-398 YRINDDELLDEKE
+398 YRLNDDELLDEEE
-411 VIQKLSKKNPYKDW
+411 VIQKLSQKNPYKDW
-425 VNSKPL
+425 VSSKPL
-431 KVDTQFSNL
+431 NVDTEFSDL
-440 KDDSIDEDLLSKY
+440 EDKSIDIDLLSSY
-453 FDYTPEEERLM
+453 FDYTPEEQRLI
-464 LLPMLKGEVPTGS
+464 LLPMLKGDVPTGS

-487 SSNKPRLSR
+487 SKNKPRLSR

-542 TLKSPILNG
+542 ALNSPILSG
-551 GTYDKLV
+551 RTYDKLI
-558 SNEFLGKKSEVI
+558 SNEVLGKKSEVI
-570 SFCFNKE
+570 SFCFDKSETNMESALKKVCEKAE
-577 EKDLQTALRDIC
+577 E
-589 VKVKDSIENKKKS
+589 SIITKKKS
-602 LIILSDRDVKIGES
+602 LIILSDKDLKIGES
-616 IIPSLLVTGT
+616 VIPSLLVIGT
-626 LHHFL
+626 LHHYL
-631 IENGI
+631 IKKGI
-636 RLKASLIVA
+636 RLQASLIIA

-650 DSHDL
+650 DAHDL

-660 YGVSAVWPYL
+660 YGASAVWPYL
-670 ALENVR
+670 ALENIR
-676 KLVASEENIELS
+676 KLALSTPELGIS
-688 IAEAQENY
+688 VSEAQENY
-696 TKTLNKGLLKIMSK
+696 TETLNKGLLKIMSK

-728 GLDEEVIMSAF
+728 GLNKSLISDAF
-739 KYSKSRTEG
+739 TYSKSRTEG
-748 IGFKAIQENLKIYSD
+748 IGYEELESQIKIC
-763 ESSENLGGFY
+763 SEEATQDLGGFY
-773 KYKKNAEPHIT
+773 KYKKNAEPHVT
-784 SPATVLKLQKAVRSG
+784 SPATVLRLQKAVRSG
-799 DREMWSEY
+799 DRDIWLDY
-807 LETLENRA
+807 LQTLEDRP
-815 DVQIRDLFTLPDTSQ
+815 DVQIRDLFTLPDTTE
-830 GFDNQN
+830 GYENQKI
-836 NAPSIESIYKKFTV
+836 ASLDEIYQKFTV

-878 SGEGGEDPLRYN
+878 SGEGGEDPARYDN
-890 TEKNSK
+890 EKNSK

-941 HIAKLRHTN
+941 HIAKLRHTT

-982 NNPVNVKLV
+982 NTPVNVKLV

-1009 VITIAGSDGGTGA
+1009 IITIAGSDGGTGA

-1036 LGLSETHQALVMNN
+1036 LGLSETHQALVVNN
-1050 MREKVLL
+1050 MRDKVLL

-1066 KDVVIA
+1066 KDVIIA

-1111 ENLRAKFTG
+1111 ENLRAKFNG

-1127 LFQFLAED
+1127 LFTFLAED
-1135 VQEYLQIFNV
+1135 VQKYLQLFNV
-1145 SELEDLI
+1145 NKLDDLI

-1159 LKVLDNNLPSSL
+1159 LKVLNNNLPSSL

-1184 PGFIKHD
+1184 PGFIRHD

-1196 RRITSEVVKSLNAN
+1196 RRITSEVIKSLNAD
-1210 KSSFL
+1210 KESFL

-1228 RLSGEISINKL
+1228 RLSGEVSINKL
-1239 SQKLKENPSLIS
+1239 NKQIEKNPSLIS

-1307 AILYGATGGQL
+1307 ALLYGATGGQL

-1360 IGFNFAAGMTGGK
+1360 IGFNFGAGMTGGK
-1373 VIVLNTQKSFD
+1373 VIVLNTQKSFN
-1384 QYISES
+1384 QYISKS
-1390 APSSHDL
+1390 APTSHVL

-1406 TLLEK
+1406 TLLQK
-1411 HVSQTGSELATKLL
+1411 HIEQTGSELASKLL
-1425 SKEDAWH
+1425 TKEESWH

-1440 IAEISDKNCNRPDG
+1440 IAEITEKKEININ
-1454 DPLGVISAAEH
+1454 
-1465 FGDMVS
+1465 
-1471 NKFDGKL
+1471 NKVKALD

>member
-1 MKFDFKEKD
+1 MGFNFEEKD

-59 IPYELLNAEL
+59 IPYELINAEL
-69 KERNITLGK
+69 KERGITLNK
-78 GKKLGLISCFFD
+78 EERIGLISCFFD
-90 PKELNESKDLIQ
+90 PKEVNESKEIIQ
-102 KKLIDFKIDLL
+102 KKFEGYNINLL

-121 KEILG
+121 KEVLG

-133 PAIFHA
+133 PAIFQA
-139 VISSDEKND
+139 VISSKEKNE
-148 KQFEKTLYLF
+148 KIFEKTLYLF
-158 RKSLEREISNHKF
+158 RKSLEKEISNHKF

-251 QAREVDATSSF
+251 QAREVDATSNF
-262 WKEEIDTIKPFIDE
+262 WKDDINTLKPFIDE
-276 SISDSG
+276 NISDSG

-304 LIPSAWENNPR
+304 LMPSAWENNPR

-398 YRINDDELLDEKE
+398 YRIKDDELLDEKE
-411 VIQKLSKKNPYKDW
+411 VIQKLSKKNPYKEW

-431 KVDTQFSNL
+431 IVDTKFSNSE
-440 KDDSIDEDLLSKY
+440 DRSIDIELLSKY

-534 TSQQANLV
+534 TSQQANLIS
-542 TLKSPILNG
+542 LNSPILSG
-551 GTYDKLV
+551 DTYDKLI

-577 EKDLQTALRDIC
+577 EIDIESVLKKIC
-589 VKVKDSIENKKKS
+589 EKVEKSITDKNKS
-602 LIILSDRDVKIGES
+602 LIILSDKDLKKGNSVL
-616 IIPSLLVTGT
+616 PSLLVVGT
-626 LHHFL
+626 LHHYL
-631 IENGI
+631 IDKGI

-650 DSHDL
+650 DAHDL

-660 YGVSAVWPYL
+660 YGASAVWPYL

-676 KLVASEENIELS
+676 KLAENTPDLGIS
-688 IAEAQENY
+688 VPEAQENY

-728 GLDEEVIMSAF
+728 GLDKSVITNAF

-748 IGFKAIQENLKIYSD
+748 IGYEALGKQIKICSD
-763 ESSENLGGFY
+763 EVSVELGGFY
-773 KYKKNAEPHIT
+773 KYKKNAEPHVT
-784 SPATVLKLQKAVRSG
+784 SPATVLRLQKAVRSG
-799 DREMWSEY
+799 DREIWLNY
-807 LETLENRA
+807 LETLEDRP
-815 DVQIRDLFTLPDTSQ
+815 DVQIRDLFTLPDTTQ
-830 GFDNQN
+830 GYENKNETSSLEEIF
-836 NAPSIESIYKKFTV
+836 KKFTV

-867 IAMNRLGAKSG
+867 IAMNRLGGKSG
-878 SGEGGEDPLRYN
+878 SGEGGEDPIRYD

-905 GVTPDYLASAEE
+905 GVTPDYLASADE

-941 HIAKLRHTN
+941 HIAKLRHTS
-950 EGITLISPPPHH
+950 EGVTLISPPPHH

-982 NNPVNVKLV
+982 TNPVNVKLV

-1009 VITIAGSDGGTGA
+1009 IITIAGSDGGTGA

-1036 LGLSETHQALVMNN
+1036 LGLSETHQALVINN
-1050 MREKVLL
+1050 MRDKVLL

-1066 KDVVIA
+1066 KDVIIA
-1072 ATLGADRFGFGTLPL
+1072 STLGADRFGFGTLPL

-1111 ENLRAKFTG
+1111 ENLRAKFNG

-1127 LFQFLAED
+1127 LFTFLAED
-1135 VQEYLQIFNV
+1135 VQNYLKLFNV
-1145 SELEDLI
+1145 DKLDDLI

-1171 HKLLVNAVPEKKH
+1171 HKLLVNAVSEKKH
-1184 PGFIKHD
+1184 PGFIRHD

-1196 RRITSEVVKSLNAN
+1196 RRITSEVIKSLNAK

-1239 SQKLKENPSLIS
+1239 NNQIEKFPSLIS

-1307 AILYGATGGQL
+1307 ALLYGATGGQL

-1360 IGFNFAAGMTGGK
+1360 IGFNFGAGMTGGK
-1373 VIVLNTQKSFD
+1373 VIVLNTQKSFN
-1384 QYISES
+1384 QYISKS
-1390 APSSHDL
+1390 APTSHAL

-1411 HVSQTGSELATKLL
+1411 HVEQTGSELAVKLL
-1425 SKEDAWH
+1425 TKEDSWH
-1432 KIFTVFGG
+1432 KMFTVFGG
-1440 IAEISDKNCNRPDG
+1440 IAEITDKKDTS
-1454 DPLGVISAAEH
+1454 VETKVSAL
-1465 FGDMVS
+1465 D
-1471 NKFDGKL
+1471 

>member
-1036 LGLSETHQALVMNN
+1036 IGLSETHQALVMNN

-1440 IAEISDKNCNRPDG
+1440 IAEISDKKQISLKNK
-1454 DPLGVISAAEH
+1454 ISAL
-1465 FGDMVS
+1465 D
-1471 NKFDGKL
+1471 

>member
-1 MKFDFKEKD
+1 MGFDFSEKD
-10 SCGVGFIA
+10 SCGVGFIS

-59 IPYELLNAEL
+59 IPYELLNVEL
-69 KERNITLGK
+69 NERNITLGK
-78 GKKLGLISCFFD
+78 GKKLGLISCFFE
-90 PKELNESKDLIQ
+90 PKELNESKEIIE
-102 KKLIDFKIDLL
+102 KKLIDFKINLL
-113 YWRKVPTD
+113 YWRTVPTD

-139 VISSDEKND
+139 VISSEEKNE
-148 KQFEKTLYLF
+148 KNFEKTLYLF
-158 RKSLEREISNHKF
+158 RKSLEKEITNHKF

-251 QAREVDATSSF
+251 QAREVDASSSF
-262 WKEEIDTIKPFIDE
+262 WKDDINTLKPFIDE
-276 SISDSG
+276 DISDSG

-304 LIPSAWENNPR
+304 LMPSAWENNPR

-324 QYHSFLSEP
+324 QYHSFLTEP

-339 IVASDGL
+339 IIASDGL

-398 YRINDDELLDEKE
+398 YRIKDDELLDEKE
-411 VIQKLSKKNPYKDW
+411 VIQKLSQKNPYKEW

-431 KVDTQFSNL
+431 NVETQFSNVE
-440 KDDSIDEDLLSKY
+440 DISIDTDLLSKY
-453 FDYTPEEERLM
+453 FDYTPEEERLI

-542 TLKSPILNG
+542 SLKTPILSG
-551 GTYDKLV
+551 GTYDKLT
-558 SNEFLGKKSEVI
+558 SSEFLGKKSKVI
-570 SFCFNKE
+570 NICFNKQE
-577 EKDLQTALRDIC
+577 IDIQSALKNIC
-589 VKVKDSIENKKKS
+589 EQVENAIIKKKKS
-602 LIILSDRDVKIGES
+602 LIILSDKDLKKGES
-616 IIPSLLVTGT
+616 VLPSLLVVGK
-626 LHHFL
+626 LHHYL
-631 IENGI
+631 IDRGI
-636 RLKASLIVA
+636 RLQASLIVA

-650 DSHDL
+650 DAHDL
-655 ACHIS
+655 ACHIA
-660 YGVSAVWPYL
+660 YGASAVWPYL
-670 ALENVR
+670 ALEKVR
-676 KLVASEENIELS
+676 NLAKNTPDLGFS
-688 IAEAQENY
+688 ISEAQENY
-696 TKTLNKGLLKIMSK
+696 TNTLNKGLLKIMSK
-710 MGICTVSSYRGS
+710 MGVCTVSSYRGS

-728 GLDEEVIMSAF
+728 GLDEEIILDAF
-739 KYSKSRTEG
+739 KYAKRRTEG
-748 IGFKAIQENLKIYSD
+748 IGYDKLENQIKICSD
-763 ESSENLGGFY
+763 EDNKNLGGFY
-773 KYKKNAEPHIT
+773 KYKKNAEPHVT
-784 SPATVLKLQKAVRSG
+784 SPATVLRLQKAVRSG
-799 DREMWSEY
+799 DREIWLDY
-807 LETLENRA
+807 LEVLEDRP
-815 DVQIRDLFTLPDTSQ
+815 DVQIRDLFTLPDTSE
-830 GFDNQN
+830 GYENQN
-836 NAPSIESIYKKFTV
+836 IPPIDDIFKKFTV

-867 IAMNRLGAKSG
+867 IAMNRLGGKSG
-878 SGEGGEDPLRYN
+878 SGEGGEDPLRYH

-932 QLPGFKVDS
+932 QLPGFKVDA
-941 HIAKLRHTN
+941 HIAKLRHTSV
-950 EGITLISPPPHH
+950 GVTLISPPPHH

-982 NNPVNVKLV
+982 NTPVNVKLV

-1009 VITIAGSDGGTGA
+1009 IITIAGSDGGTGA

-1036 LGLSETHQALVMNN
+1036 LGLSETHQALVHNN
-1050 MREKVLL
+1050 MRDKVLL

-1066 KDVVIA
+1066 KDVIIA

-1111 ENLRAKFTG
+1111 ENLRAKFNG
-1120 APEQVMQ
+1120 APEQVIQ
-1127 LFQFLAED
+1127 LFNFLAED
-1135 VQEYLQIFNV
+1135 VQKYLQLFNV
-1145 SELEDLI
+1145 DKLDDLI

-1159 LKVLDNNLPSSL
+1159 LKVLDNKLPSSL
-1171 HKLLVNAVPEKKH
+1171 HKLLVNAVSEKKH
-1184 PGFIKHD
+1184 PGFIRHD

-1196 RRITSEVVKSLNAN
+1196 RRITSEVIKSLNA
-1210 KSSFL
+1210 KKTSFL
-1215 QYPISNEDRSIGA
+1215 QYPISNKDRSIGA
-1228 RLSGEISINKL
+1228 RISGEISINKL
-1239 SQKLKENPSLIS
+1239 NKQIEKYPSFIS

-1293 QGKKMQGAYHAAGN
+1293 QGRKMQGAYHAAGN
-1307 AILYGATGGQL
+1307 VLLYGATGGQL

-1360 IGFNFAAGMTGGK
+1360 IGFNFGAGMTGGK
-1373 VIVLNTQKSFD
+1373 AIVLNTQKSFN
-1384 QYISES
+1384 QYISKS
-1390 APSSHDL
+1390 APTSHAL

-1411 HVSQTGSELATKLL
+1411 HVEQTGSELASKLL
-1425 SKEDAWH
+1425 TKEDSWC
-1432 KIFTVFGG
+1432 KVFTVFGG
-1440 IAEISDKNCNRPDG
+1440 IAQITDQKEINIASK
-1454 DPLGVISAAEH
+1454 ISAL
-1465 FGDMVS
+1465 D
-1471 NKFDGKL
+1471 